1 MKLSQKAGEKSDCGS
16 EDTQRRRASRCL
28 DAVLLVNTFFLHH
41 LCTFLLAR
49 YGQDEAEP
57 RRGPFTP
64 FIFSTQKHSGHL
76 SVEEKGQQRN

>member
-57 RRGPFTP
+57 
-64 FIFSTQKHSGHL
+64 
-76 SVEEKGQQRN
+76 